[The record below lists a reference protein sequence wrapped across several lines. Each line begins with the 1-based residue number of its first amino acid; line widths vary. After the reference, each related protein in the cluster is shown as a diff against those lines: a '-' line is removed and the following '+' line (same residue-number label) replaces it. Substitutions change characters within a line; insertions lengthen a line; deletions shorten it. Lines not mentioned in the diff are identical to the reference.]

1 MQQMPERD
9 EELAAR
15 VERLEAALEQIRGE
29 IAALRRED
37 VRAKA
42 AQKRVAPPSVSGQPV
57 SAPPV
62 SAPPVSA
69 PPVHQTSGAATWT
82 AAKGRARAKRWVPA
96 WSSEDWLSKI
106 GIALLLFGAAF
117 LFKYSVDAG
126 WLTPAVRVL
135 FGVALGA
142 VLLGS
147 GLWARPQQDRQRLGQ
162 ILLGGSIAVFYGTVF
177 AAYQLYGLVPHT
189 VAFGCMVAVTALAF
203 GLALRQGDA
212 ALSVVGVLG
221 GLATPFL
228 LYTDAG
234 SIPGLVGYTSL
245 VLLGAAAVYLYR
257 GWRSLLSV
265 AYAGGWLVLWL
276 GAIEAFR
283 VGALPAG
290 ADRLALRL
298 GVLFTWLLF
307 ATVPVFRRLRE
318 QDSRALPTSEVPG
331 EQAPTTSVFARYPA
345 FFVTFGAPL
354 IALAFAHDLWRLPSW
369 GWGSVA
375 LGGAVLY
382 GLAWSGL
389 RRQTADT
396 LALAHLLTA
405 GLLLTYSLT
414 EFFEG
419 NTLLVALAAEAA
431 AFHLLAQRE
440 PGRMVWAA
448 AHGLSLAVG
457 LWIAERLLDN
467 AALRPVLV
475 NAQAL
480 SEGIALALGAAV
492 ALKLLRGDVRRIYLL
507 ALHGLFLGWLLREL
521 HGLPGGQAY
530 ATVAWGVYAVVLLV
544 IGVRENL
551 PLLRNVAL
559 GTVLLVVGKLFLVD
573 LDRLE
578 AIWRILLF
586 LGLGGLF
593 LLLSYYLPKL
603 WRAEID
609 EVAESDV

>member
-1 MQQMPERD
+1 MPEQD

-15 VERLEAALEQIRGE
+15 VERLEAALEQMRGE
-29 IAALRRED
+29 IAALRQAD
-37 VRAKA
+37 VQGQVAKKA
-42 AQKRVAPPSVSGQPV
+42 VAP
-57 SAPPV
+57 PPV
-62 SAPPVSA
+62 SAPP
-69 PPVHQTSGAATWT
+69 PMHETSGAATWT
-82 AAKGRARAKRWVPA
+82 AAKRGDQAKRWVPE

-106 GIALLLFGAAF
+106 GIALLLFGVAF

-135 FGVALGA
+135 FGAALGA
-142 VLLGS
+142 VLLVF
-147 GLWARPQQDRQRLGQ
+147 GLRARRQEERQRLGQ
-162 ILLGGSIAVFYGTVF
+162 ILLGGSIAAFYGTVF
-177 AAYQLYGLVPHT
+177 AAYQLYGLVPHA

-203 GLALRQGDA
+203 GLAIRHGDA
-212 ALSVVGVLG
+212 ALSVVGALG

-234 SIPGLVGYTSL
+234 SLPGLIGYTSL

-276 GAIEAFR
+276 GVIEAFSMG
-283 VGALPAG
+283 VLPAG

-307 ATVPVFRRLRE
+307 ATVPIARRLRE
-318 QDSRALPTSEVPG
+318 RSGAALQTSEVPG
-331 EQAPTTSVFARYPA
+331 EDPPQTSVFARYPA

-354 IALAFAHDLWRLPSW
+354 IALAFAYDLWQLPSW

-382 GLAWSGL
+382 GLAWVGL
-389 RRQTADT
+389 RRQDADT

-431 AFHLLAQRE
+431 AFHLLARRE
-440 PGRMVWAA
+440 SSRMGWAA

-457 LWIAERLLDN
+457 LWIAGRLTDS

-480 SEGIALALGAAV
+480 SEGIALALGVAV
-492 ALKLLRGDVRRIYLL
+492 ALKVLRGREQQIYLF
-507 ALHGLFLGWLLREL
+507 ALHALFLGWLLREL
-521 HGLPGGQAY
+521 HSLPGGQAY
-530 ATVAWGVYAVVLLV
+530 ATAAWGVYAVALLV
-544 IGVRENL
+544 VGVRQNL
-551 PLLRNVAL
+551 PLLRNTAL

-603 WRAEID
+603 WRAETEAD
-609 EVAESDV
+609 EVARPDV